1 MIKPLFMTENN
12 NTKLQIRL
20 PLLFAVTLAVGM
32 FIGQKLPHS
41 DHYWRFLPGNSA
53 SESAG
58 AIDEVMRYIEAR
70 YVDSV
75 QLDEIKTSAIDEMLK
90 HLDPHSV
97 YISPDELQAVED
109 DMSGGFEGIGI
120 EFIMV
125 HDTMQVVTPLTGGP
139 SEAAGI
145 MAGDRIISINDT
157 TIAGTGID
165 NGKIYKKLRGKKGS
179 TVKVGIQR
187 GNEPTMRFFNI
198 TRDVIPVKSVEV
210 AYMLD
215 AHNGY
220 VKINR
225 FSAKTYTEFMEAIR
239 PMVEEKGMQNLV
251 LDLRGNPGGFLNEAT
266 ELLSQFFPSG
276 KLLVYTQGRTE
287 ARREYKSNGRARFNI
302 QQIAV
307 LIDEGSAS
315 ASEIVA
321 GAIQDHDRGWIIG
334 RRSFGKGLVQEQY
347 PLSDGG
353 ALRLTISRYYTPS
366 GRSIQKAY
374 KKNAD
379 YEHDTEE
386 RLKNG
391 ELNGSTKFKPADSTQ
406 YFTGQ
411 GRVVFAGGGISPD
424 VFIPIDTTFANP
436 AFFEARQMIPEFVAD
451 WMQKQPKTNFPADV
465 ASFLKQFQVSDAL
478 FAQFLDL
485 VGKQKPLLKRAELQK
500 SKTELCLH
508 LKARIARSL
517 FQDMGLYSVFNDDD
531 PAVEKAVQLLNSAAP
546 IK

>member
-1 MIKPLFMTENN
+1 MTENN

-20 PLLFAVTLAVGM
+20 PLLFALTLAVGM
-32 FIGQKLPHS
+32 FIGQKLPHR
-41 DHYWRFLPGNSA
+41 DGFARFLPNSA
-53 SESAG
+53 AGAQAG
-58 AIDEVMRYIEAR
+58 AIEEVMRYIASR

-75 QLDEIKTSAIDEMLK
+75 QMDKIKTSAIDEMLK

-97 YISPDELQAVED
+97 YITPDELQAVED

-125 HDTMQVVTPLTGGP
+125 EDTMQVVTPLSGGP

-145 MAGDRIISINDT
+145 LAGDRIITINDT
-157 TIAGTGID
+157 TIAGIKMD

-179 TVKVGIQR
+179 NVKIGIQR
-187 GNEPTMRFFNI
+187 GKTSDLRFFNI
-198 TRDVIPVKSVEV
+198 VRDVIPVKSVEV

-225 FSAKTYTEFMEAIR
+225 FSSKTYTEFMEAIR
-239 PMVEEKGMQNLV
+239 PLAEEKGMQNLV
-251 LDLRGNPGGFLNEAT
+251 LDLRGNPGGYLNEAT

-276 KLLVYTQGRTE
+276 KLLVYTEGRTE
-287 ARREYKSNGRARFNI
+287 SRREYKSNGRVRFNI

-321 GAIQDHDRGWIIG
+321 GAIQDHDRGWVIG

-353 ALRLTISRYYTPS
+353 ALRLTISRYFTPS

-374 KKNAD
+374 KDNQD
-379 YEHDTEE
+379 YEKDAVRRME
-386 RLKNG
+386 NG
-391 ELNGSTKFKPADSTQ
+391 ELSDGSKFKPMDSTQ
-406 YFTGQ
+406 FYTGQ
-411 GRVVFAGGGISPD
+411 GRIVYAGGGISPD
-424 VFIPIDTTFANP
+424 VFIPIDTSFANP
-436 AFFEARQMIPEFVAD
+436 SFYAARQLTAEFIAR
-451 WMQKQPKTNFPADV
+451 WMEGQPKTNFPTDLPA
-465 ASFLKQFQVSDAL
+465 FLRQFKISDAF
-478 FAQFLDL
+478 FAQFLVYAAQQNPELKD
-485 VGKQKPLLKRAELQK
+485 KELLK
-500 SKTELCLH
+500 SKAALCLS
-508 LKARIARSL
+508 LKARIAKSL
-517 FQDMGLYSVFNDDD
+517 FQDTGLYSVYNDDD
-531 PAVEKAVQLLNSAAP
+531 PAIDKAVQLLDRAAP
-546 IK
+546 LVGGK